1 MNTNTNILNG
11 KPATLAIIV
20 LLLAILPGSFTA
32 LAQKYERTVRE
43 SFQTNGNPA
52 VEVESKFGSVHVS
65 AASGNTVTAV
75 VKVTARDRSDAAAK
89 KLAESARVEIKGSGD
104 RVTVRAGLPKDMK
117 GDDDRGIEIDVTV
130 TLPADSRL
138 ELESKFGAV
147 DITGVK
153 GGVKVETGFGEV
165 TIKESANLDL
175 TSSFGEVNLGGIT
188 GSMTVESKMGSVN
201 AYGVPGGRI
210 KNSYGEVDV
219 NRPAGPVDITSSM
232 GEITVKG
239 CRGGTI
245 SSSYGEVTVELDPS
259 FSGRIE
265 AEASF
270 GDIDSD
276 YPLQSKDKKKS
287 YGPTSQ
293 KKWGTVGTGGD
304 KLFVKSSFGDV
315 NIEKP

>member
-1 MNTNTNILNG
+1 MNTNTNILIG
-11 KPATLAIIV
+11 RPAALAAIV

-32 LAQKYERTVRE
+32 TAQKHEHTVRE
-43 SFQTNGNPA
+43 SFQTKSNPT
-52 VEVESKFGSVHVS
+52 VEVKSKFGAVHVS
-65 AASGNTVTAV
+65 AAGGNTVTAV
-75 VKVTARDRSDAAAK
+75 VKVTARDRSDDAAK

-104 RVTVRAGLPKDMK
+104 RVTVHAGLPKDMK

-147 DITGVK
+147 DVTGVK
-153 GGVKVETGFGEV
+153 GAVKVETGFGEI

-201 AYGVPGGRI
+201 AYGVPGGKI
-210 KNSYGEVDV
+210 KSSYGEVDV
-219 NRPAGPVDITSSM
+219 KRPSGPVDITSSM

-245 SSSYGEVTVELDPS
+245 SSSYGGVTVELDPA

-293 KKWGTVGTGGD
+293 KKWGSVGSGGD